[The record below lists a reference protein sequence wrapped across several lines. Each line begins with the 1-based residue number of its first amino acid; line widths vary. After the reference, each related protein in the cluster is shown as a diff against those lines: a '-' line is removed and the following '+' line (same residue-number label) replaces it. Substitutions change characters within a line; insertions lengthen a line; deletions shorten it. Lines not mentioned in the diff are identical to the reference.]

1 MRGMSCEPVEDFEE
15 VDDPAGA
22 APIDSEFFGAERC
35 PASAT
40 PALHAPIWT
49 DGVSGYCARCRMG
62 FFA

>member
-1 MRGMSCEPVEDFEE
+1 MMACEPVHDDFDS
-15 VDDPAGA
+15 DDPAGA

-35 PASAT
+35 PASET

-49 DGVSGYCARCRMG
+49 DAVSGHCARCKMG